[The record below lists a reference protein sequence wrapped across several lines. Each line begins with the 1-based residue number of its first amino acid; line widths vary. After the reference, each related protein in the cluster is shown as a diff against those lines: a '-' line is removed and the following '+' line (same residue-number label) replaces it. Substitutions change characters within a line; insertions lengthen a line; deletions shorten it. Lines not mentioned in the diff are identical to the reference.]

1 MNALREVLP
10 VVDGVITI
18 QVPPGFK
25 ARQVEVIVLD
35 VDELP
40 DATHRAGRR
49 PSPALAGTRIL
60 GDIMAPAVA
69 AQDWDALA

>member
-10 VVDGVITI
+10 VVDGVVTI
-18 QVPPGFK
+18 QVPPEFR

-35 VDELP
+35 VGEP
-40 DATHRAGRR
+40 PAAPQGAGRK